1 MKTPAIHPYRKWA
14 RYFIF
19 VLAGV
24 LIAWIISNQS
34 KVPAYPNSPRDFAEI
49 DTDGVLRAVIEYET
63 LSLHAAGDSLGG
75 LQWELLDA
83 FARYYGWQLQVYPEM
98 EFSKRLQGLM
108 HGSYDLI
115 ATAIPVNSTIRD
127 SILLSHPILTNHQ
140 VLVQRKASS
149 DQDSLYI
156 KSQLDL
162 GGKTVHVVKGSPAL
176 MRIHNL
182 AGEIG
187 DTIFIQEVERYG
199 SEQLIF
205 MVAHGDIDYVVC
217 DESTASAAQDSFP
230 QLDTRTA
237 IGFTQFYSWGVNKTS
252 HVLIDSLNTWLD
264 HYKTTPEGIALYRRY
279 GMKPGF
285 IPKSLL
291 RKR

>member
-1 MKTPAIHPYRKWA
+1 MKTTAIHPFRKWA

-19 VLAGV
+19 VLAGS

-34 KVPAYPNSPRDFAEI
+34 EVPVRPSSPRDFAEI
-49 DTDGVLRAVIEYET
+49 NKHGVLRAVIEYET
-63 LSLHAAGDSLGG
+63 LSFHAEGDSIGG
-75 LQWELLDA
+75 LQWELLND
-83 FARYYGWQLQVYPEM
+83 FARHYGWQLQVYPKM
-98 EFSKRLQGLM
+98 EFSERLQGLIQ
-108 HGSYDLI
+108 GTYDLI
-115 ATAIPVNSTIRD
+115 ATAIPVNSTICD

-140 VLVQRKASS
+140 VLVQRKASL

-162 GGKTVHVVKGSPAL
+162 AGKTIHVVKDSPAL

-187 DTIFIQEVERYG
+187 DTIYIQEVERYG

-205 MVAHGDIDYVVC
+205 MVAHGDINYAVC
-217 DESTASAAQDSFP
+217 DESTASAALDSFP
-230 QLDTRTA
+230 QIDIHTA

-264 HYKTTPEGIALYRRY
+264 YYKTTPEGIALYRRY

>member
-75 LQWELLDA
+75 LQWELLND
-83 FARYYGWQLQVYPEM
+83 FARYYGWQLQVYPKM
-98 EFSKRLQGLM
+98 EFSERLQGLIQ
-108 HGSYDLI
+108 GTYDLI
-115 ATAIPVNSTIRD
+115 ATAIPVNSTICD

-162 GGKTVHVVKGSPAL
+162 AGKTIHVVKDSPAL

-187 DTIFIQEVERYG
+187 DTIYIQEVERYG

-205 MVAHGDIDYVVC
+205 MVAHGDINYAVC
-217 DESTASAAQDSFP
+217 DESTASAALDSFP
-230 QLDTRTA
+230 QIDIHTA

-264 HYKTTPEGIALYRRY
+264 YYKTTPEGIALYRRY

>member
-1 MKTPAIHPYRKWA
+1 MKTTAIHPFRKWA

-19 VLAGV
+19 VLAGS

-34 KVPAYPNSPRDFAEI
+34 EVPVRPSSPRDFAEI
-49 DTDGVLRAVIEYET
+49 NKHGVLRAVIEYET
-63 LSLHAAGDSLGG
+63 LSLHAEGDSIGG
-75 LQWELLDA
+75 LQWELLND
-83 FARYYGWQLQVYPEM
+83 FARHYGWQLQVYPKM
-98 EFSKRLQGLM
+98 EFSERLQGLIQ
-108 HGSYDLI
+108 GTYDLI
-115 ATAIPVNSTIRD
+115 ATAIPVNSTICD
-127 SILLSHPILTNHQ
+127 SILLSHPILTNRQ
-140 VLVQRKASS
+140 VLVQRKASL

-162 GGKTVHVVKGSPAL
+162 AGKTIHVVKDSPAL

-187 DTIFIQEVERYG
+187 DTIYIQEVERYG

-205 MVAHGDIDYVVC
+205 MVAHGDINYAVC
-217 DESTASAAQDSFP
+217 DESTASAALDSFP
-230 QLDTRTA
+230 QIDIHTA

-264 HYKTTPEGIALYRRY
+264 YYKTTPEGIALYRRY

>member
-1 MKTPAIHPYRKWA
+1 MKTTAIHPFRKWA

-19 VLAGV
+19 VLAGS

-34 KVPAYPNSPRDFAEI
+34 EVPVRPSSPRDFTEI
-49 DTDGVLRAVIEYET
+49 NKHGVLRAVIEYET
-63 LSLHAAGDSLGG
+63 LSLHAEGDSIGG
-75 LQWELLDA
+75 LQWELLND
-83 FARYYGWQLQVYPEM
+83 FARHYGWQLQVYPKM
-98 EFSKRLQGLM
+98 EFSERLQGLIQ
-108 HGSYDLI
+108 GTYDLI
-115 ATAIPVNSTIRD
+115 ATAIPVNSTMCD

-140 VLVQRKASS
+140 VLVQRKASL
-149 DQDSLYI
+149 DQDSFYI

-162 GGKTVHVVKGSPAL
+162 AGKTIHVVKDSPAL

-187 DTIFIQEVERYG
+187 DTIYIQEVERYG

-205 MVAHGDIDYVVC
+205 MVAHGDINYAVC
-217 DESTASAAQDSFP
+217 DESTASAALDSFP
-230 QLDTRTA
+230 QIDIHTA

-264 HYKTTPEGIALYRRY
+264 YYKTTPEGIALYRRY